1 MEEFLLQVK
10 EFASSRITGLI
21 IVAVFLFVMFLIW
34 GKLSSKFIKKFLFG
48 ALLGIGVSAFLF
60 FILKMH
66 LDQVGIIG
74 MITFAFGAIFK
85 KVQVP

>member
-10 EFASSRITGLI
+10 EFASSRITGVI
-21 IVAVFLFVMFLIW
+21 IVVTFLIVMFLIW
-34 GKLSSKFIKKFLFG
+34 GKLSGKFIKKFLFG
-48 ALLGIGVSAFLF
+48 ALLGIGVSAVLF
-60 FILKMH
+60 IIFKMP

-74 MITFAFGAIFK
+74 MITFVFGTIFK